1 MLANFQAPTE
11 AQVKEVLRKI
21 PSQQLRRAFFEGL
34 KNPLWVKPLAKEG
47 AFRNPP
53 EPELTDDGLIR
64 DIYWPEINYLVRV
77 APEVPSAVVDVLLTL
92 TKSNNPWVRRGAFT
106 VGATIPADQA
116 VRLRPLIKAWIPSGF
131 GWRTDPR
138 EIVTLAVNLLSG
150 GQYEAGKWFSNLLFR
165 PAEISTDRKPI
176 LTLDSYWYEQGLPR
190 VVAVL
195 KDDGLSTVLPWLVTY
210 ERSKSYITDDSDIT
224 FMSRDS
230 IRTRNDS
237 HESVEQALID
247 AVRDLAIKAMLLA
260 PKEANSLL
268 LSTNMMLARKIAMF
282 ALAEAITRG
291 VGDGEQ
297 AKAMIRV
304 ADELLFDISSLNN
317 RCRIEY
323 AELARAVASHSPE
336 ALERLPE
343 FIESGLIV
351 DDESLRQWLGS
362 DNADSNASD
371 SQVKDYNDRRLQRWL
386 AAIGIVAL
394 PEQLRTRLAELDDR
408 LGVIE
413 SPLEP
418 EKSFV
423 MSWGGPN
430 SPIMQ
435 DEMWAMSSTELIAHL
450 ESWHDTG
457 NGRGPEPSHEGQ
469 GRQLTALLTTNPGA
483 LSGIDD
489 LPNRLRPTYLRAIL
503 YGWEAAFNADFE
515 LDWEQTANLIGE
527 VLTHSDESIF
537 PVEGNRF
544 DDDADFRL
552 AKKAAVS
559 LLEDLARGRPASNI
573 PNEMMSRFAEMLI
586 SLADD
591 EIAWSEYILHG
602 ESEMDPLSV
611 SLNWQWPIRVRGLIY
626 LMAHGTETVWYEAAR
641 TALERELARDDTRGA
656 SRAVLGEGIG
666 RLLLTDPEWLRPNIP
681 KWFGDEREV
690 SVTQQIALTTA
701 IAVHYYHP
709 DLYGLLASPMLAV
722 VMTGDSITSGW
733 RTQFDPLQ
741 RIGEWIINSIIRG
754 NETLEDPLPCTF
766 FAAAPAKVRGEA
778 ISRIA
783 WSFMHA
789 ETVDESIRDRFAE
802 LWDLRVE
809 HVRSQPDDSAELDGF
824 EWFVKSKKFKV
835 EWWLPRLKEA
845 AELDPSLGSKTSLIG
860 QEIASS
866 AEIDP
871 QVALDVVKLL
881 LKDRNDADMAAFNLR
896 RDAVPVV
903 LAWAIAS
910 GDVRLMREAKLFMN
924 QLGERGDLGLEVAV
938 DQALNGITTQDDDDC

>member
-34 KNPLWVKPLAKEG
+34 KNPLWVKPLEKEG

-77 APEVPSAVVDVLLTL
+77 APEAPSAVVDVLLTL

-138 EIVTLAVNLLSG
+138 EIVTFAVNLLSG

-210 ERSKSYITDDSDIT
+210 ERAKSYITDDSDIT

-268 LSTNMMLARKIAMF
+268 LSTNMVLARKIAMF

-304 ADELLFDISSLNN
+304 ADEVLFDISSLNN

-323 AELARAVASHSPE
+323 AELARSVASHSPE
-336 ALERLPE
+336 TLERLPE

-362 DNADSNASD
+362 DNADSSASD

-386 AAIGIVAL
+386 AAIGLVAL

-430 SPIMQ
+430 SPVMQ
-435 DEMWAMSSTELIAHL
+435 DEMLAMSSTELIAHL

-469 GRQLTALLTTNPGA
+469 GRQLTALLTTNPRA

-537 PVEGNRF
+537 PVEGDRF

-591 EIAWSEYILHG
+591 EVAWSEYILHG
-602 ESEMDPLSV
+602 ESDMDPLSV

-741 RIGEWIINSIIRG
+741 RIGEWTINSIIRG
-754 NETLEDPLPCTF
+754 HETLEDPLPCTF

-783 WSFMHA
+783 WSFMHV

-845 AELDPSLGSKTSLIG
+845 AELDPNLGSKTSLIG

-866 AEIDP
+866 AKIDP

-896 RDAVPVV
+896 RDAIPVV